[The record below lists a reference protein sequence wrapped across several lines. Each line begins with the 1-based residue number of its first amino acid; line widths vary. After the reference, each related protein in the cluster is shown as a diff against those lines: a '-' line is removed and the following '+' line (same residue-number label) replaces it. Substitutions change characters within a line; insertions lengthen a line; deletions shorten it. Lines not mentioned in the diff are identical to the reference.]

1 MMMSRRSCIFSMKK
15 KIVFHAMILCEFNPC
30 WITLEYH
37 YNNPLTYIS
46 FCNPF
51 HWIYFSRS
59 MPFLCVNFWGFNFS
73 HFKVHIFIR
82 LRFYGLF
89 VFNVN
94 VDSMNVWKYTENVV
108 AKIKLVRKRTRPH
121 RKEFLPV
128 DIALRWSDIDSSE
141 ILVYGNFSI
150 IQCIHSYM

>member
-1 MMMSRRSCIFSMKK
+1 MYFFLCKKLSSMRGYYANSTRAESPSN
-15 KIVFHAMILCEFNPC
+15 I
-30 WITLEYH
+30 ITTT
-37 YNNPLTYIS
+37 PLTYIS

-94 VDSMNVWKYTENVV
+94 VDSMNVWIYTENVV
-108 AKIKLVRKRTRPH
+108 AKIKLVRKRRRPY
-121 RKEFLPV
+121 RKEFLPAN
-128 DIALRWSDIDSSE
+128 IAMKR
-141 ILVYGNFSI
+141 YR
-150 IQCIHSYM
+150 

>member
-1 MMMSRRSCIFSMKK
+1 MMMSRRSCIFFHEKK
-15 KIVFHAMILCEFNPC
+15 KNLSSMRWYYANSTRAESPSNI
-30 WITLEYH
+30 ITTT
-37 YNNPLTYIS
+37 PSPTYIS
-46 FCNPF
+46 FYNPF

-108 AKIKLVRKRTRPH
+108 AKIKLVRKRTRPY
-121 RKEFLPV
+121 RKEFLPA
-128 DIALRWSDIDSSE
+128 DITLRWTDIDSSE
-141 ILVYGNFSI
+141 ILVYGNFWL
-150 IQCIHSYM
+150 YTK